1 MQTGFESLDNWVIAQ
16 QQQQNFESQDSSL
29 RLPNTKAHIFSLL
42 VCYKV
47 LSLSKINV
55 KTLEKIV
62 VKSCKNILSK

>member
-1 MQTGFESLDNWVIAQ
+1 MQTGFESLDNWVIA

-42 VCYKV
+42 VCYQV